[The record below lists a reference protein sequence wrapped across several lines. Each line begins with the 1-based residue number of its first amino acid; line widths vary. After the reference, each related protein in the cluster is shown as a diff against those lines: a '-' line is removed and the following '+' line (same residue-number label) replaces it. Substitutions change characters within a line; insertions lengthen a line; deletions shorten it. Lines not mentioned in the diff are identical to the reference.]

1 MKRSSHTTFML
12 EVLSLK
18 KFFDTKGSHLF
29 LTADINFREIV
40 ACGSEMRIFISN
52 HKRYV

>member
-1 MKRSSHTTFML
+1 MKRSSRTTFML

-18 KFFDTKGSHLF
+18 NFFNTKGSHLF
-29 LTADINFREIV
+29 VTADINFREIV

-52 HKRYV
+52 HKSYV